1 MVTAARPARRKR
13 KGKRLWWRVHQW
25 AGLQVSLFLAFVFLT
40 GTLAVFSYEL
50 DWMLRP
56 AMWVSPASVERS
68 VSWGR
73 IGAAVAAHDPAARI
87 VTLSAPLNGAAAVDA
102 VVRADGEARHVYVHP
117 GTGAVTGEGPW
128 LGVQRFLRNTHRHLM
143 LPVRFGVP
151 VVSIAAILLFVSLV
165 TSFVVYKNWWRG
177 FLRWPRGRTLR
188 AIVGDAHRLVGIWS
202 IWFIMVLIVTGFWYL
217 FEILGGNAPG
227 VERPVPQAV
236 ETLAPAG
243 ALGRALDTGI
253 AAAQAELPGFRVEAV
268 IWPTPKSPMF
278 HVHGAS
284 GRAILV
290 RPRVDS
296 VWINA
301 QSGEVLAIVDPR
313 RLSAHQRISEGA
325 DLLHFGTSGGY
336 WTKAIWFVFGLGL
349 TGLALSGVAV
359 YALRIAK
366 AGGEA
371 AGWRKGLVAGWRGM
385 GLARWPA
392 LGLTL
397 IAFVLAPFVL

>member
-1 MVTAARPARRKR
+1 MVTMVRPVRRKR
-13 KGKRLWWRVHQW
+13 KGTRLWWRVHQW

-56 AMWVSPASVERS
+56 AMWVSPASAERP
-68 VSWGR
+68 VSWGE
-73 IGAAVAAHDPAARI
+73 IGAAVAAHDPEARI

-151 VVSIAAILLFVSLV
+151 IVSIATMLLFVSLV
-165 TSFVVYKNWWRG
+165 TSFAVYKNWWRG

-188 AIVGDAHRLVGIWS
+188 AIVGDAHRLAGIWS
-202 IWFIMVLIVTGFWYL
+202 IWFIIVLIVTGFWYL

-236 ETLAPAG
+236 ETLPPAD

-253 AAAQAELPGFRVEAV
+253 AAAQAELPGFHVEAV

-296 VWINA
+296 VWIDA

-313 RLSAHQRISEGA
+313 KLSVHQRISEGA
-325 DLLHFGTSGGY
+325 DPLHFGTFGGY
-336 WTKAIWFVFGLGL
+336 WTKTIWFVFGLGL

-371 AGWRKGLVAGWRGM
+371 PGWRKGLVAGWRGM
-385 GLARWPA
+385 
-392 LGLTL
+392 
-397 IAFVLAPFVL
+397 

>member
-1 MVTAARPARRKR
+1 MVRPVRRKR
-13 KGKRLWWRVHQW
+13 KGTRLWWRVHQW

-56 AMWVSPASVERS
+56 AMWVSPASAERP
-68 VSWGR
+68 VSWGE
-73 IGAAVAAHDPAARI
+73 IGAAVAAHDPEARI

-151 VVSIAAILLFVSLV
+151 IVSIATMLLFVSLV
-165 TSFVVYKNWWRG
+165 TSFAVYKNWWRG

-188 AIVGDAHRLVGIWS
+188 AIVGDAHRLAGIWS
-202 IWFIMVLIVTGFWYL
+202 IWFIIVLIVTGFWYL

-236 ETLAPAG
+236 ETLPPAD

-253 AAAQAELPGFRVEAV
+253 AAAQAELPGFHVEAV

-296 VWINA
+296 VWIDA

-313 RLSAHQRISEGA
+313 KLSVHQRISEGA
-325 DLLHFGTSGGY
+325 DPLHFGTFGGY
-336 WTKAIWFVFGLGL
+336 WTKTIWFVFGLGL

-371 AGWRKGLVAGWRGM
+371 PGWRKGLVAGWRGM

-397 IAFVLAPFVL
+397 LAFVLAPFVL